1 MDISRLKPKRSV
13 SSTASS
19 ASSINLKSH
28 HNISKEQ
35 PHRTFSLMT
44 QNHQQHSSA
53 PTTSTNTNSVM
64 MMSLTPTQSSS
75 SKSKSKNRKFG
86 KDSYLDDNDDWLANV
101 GEYTI
106 EKEDK
111 FISSSS
117 SPFANK
123 HDSLFMVEERDIIIE
138 SSDFAKKTSTDETG
152 IYKNIDDT
160 DPSLTIK
167 NDTENRLLARY
178 QNLLHGSVNIKI
190 NELRDISWHGIP
202 LKYKSL
208 TWKLLLGYLPPN
220 VKRHELIL
228 KQKRQSYKN
237 GILQSIKRDTGD
249 MNADMNIIQVNEKNK
264 QTWHQIDIDLKR
276 THPDIAL
283 YQFSSV
289 KKSLQRILY
298 YWAIR
303 RPTTGYVQGIND
315 ICTTFYQVFLL
326 DYYNKN
332 DDGKQNLNW
341 DEIENTD
348 PTEYMDENDFNSLE
362 SDTFWC
368 FDRFLESIMDNYVHG
383 QPGILKQ
390 VSKLEKICKRID
402 PVLYAHF
409 ASEQVEFFQF
419 AFRWMNCLLM
429 REVPMRV
436 VLRMWDTYLAESSS
450 DITSNNG
457 ENIDNSNDFDNDKSN
472 ESLSSPLT
480 TMRNNSI
487 FNSNQLTKSY
497 DNSNDKNSLKTTF
510 NNKNNTRLNDFHV
523 YVCCAFL
530 EKWAT
535 TLESMD
541 FTGIIM
547 FLQSCPTTSWNEQD
561 IEMLLS
567 EAYLWQC
574 HFKDS

>member
-1 MDISRLKPKRSV
+1 MDISRIKPKRSL
-13 SSTASS
+13 SSSLSS
-19 ASSINLKSH
+19 NSSVNLKSH
-28 HNISKEQ
+28 HNISREQ

-44 QNHQQHSSA
+44 QNYKQHSSSA
-53 PTTSTNTNSVM
+53 TVSTNSNPVMMVALSSNTSTSTK
-64 MMSLTPTQSSS
+64 QKK
-75 SKSKSKNRKFG
+75 KSKKFG

-111 FISSSS
+111 FFLSSNVNKSGSFYEEQDTSLIVEDHVDEFKASGEISD
-117 SPFANK
+117 AAEENK
-123 HDSLFMVEERDIIIE
+123 SHSV
-138 SSDFAKKTSTDETG
+138 KNETE
-152 IYKNIDDT
+152 K
-160 DPSLTIK
+160 
-167 NDTENRLLARY
+167 RLLAKYERI
-178 QNLLHGSVNIKI
+178 LWGSKNVRL

-202 LKYKSL
+202 LQYKSL
-208 TWKLLLGYLPPN
+208 VWKLLLGYLPPN
-220 VKRHELIL
+220 AKRHEQIL
-228 KQKRQSYKN
+228 KQKRQSYRN
-237 GILQSIKRDTGD
+237 GIVQSIRREDASDADTN
-249 MNADMNIIQVNEKNK
+249 MEIIQVNEKNK

-276 THPDIAL
+276 THPDIPL
-283 YQFSSV
+283 YQFASV
-289 KKSLQRILY
+289 KKSLHRILY

-326 DYYNKN
+326 DYYNKS
-332 DDGKQNLNW
+332 GILNW
-341 DEIENTD
+341 DEIESKD
-348 PTEYMDENDFNSLE
+348 PKEYMSEIDFNSLE

-383 QPGILKQ
+383 QPGILRQ
-390 VSKLEKICKRID
+390 VSKLETICKRID
-402 PVLYAHF
+402 PVLHAHF

-457 ENIDNSNDFDNDKSN
+457 EELETNDFEN
-472 ESLSSPLT
+472 ENTVLAANSTRS
-480 TMRNNSI
+480 NSI
-487 FNSNQLTKSY
+487 FNSAKLTKSY
-497 DNSNDKNSLKTTF
+497 ETSSGNLSL
-510 NNKNNTRLNDFHV
+510 NPSHLNKSPKASNTRLNDFHV